1 MRRRGIDR
9 EYEVESLTRRAGF
22 AVLKLRGVDTIG
34 EAEAL
39 AGCEIV
45 VPAAGLPGPAEGRYE
60 VADLVGCSVTP
71 AQGAS
76 WGIVKDV
83 LEAGGAAVL
92 VVGRTDGREV
102 LVPLNVAVCP
112 VIDIAGK
119 RIEIDPP
126 DGLWDLNEI

>member
-1 MRRRGIDR
+1 M
-9 EYEVESLTRRAGF
+9 
-22 AVLKLRGVDTIG
+22 DTIG